1 MNVLFV
7 GDVVGRPGREHL
19 SKNLRRIKKENN
31 IDFCICNGE
40 NSAHGNGA
48 TADTARELF
57 DAGADI
63 VTMGNHTFN
72 NDAQKLFD
80 DTNFVIRP
88 INFPKSLPGDGS
100 IIYDNGKV
108 RFLVINAQGRVYM
121 DPVDS
126 PFDACIK
133 EIESNKDKCD
143 VIIVDFHCEATS
155 EKGAMGHFL
164 DGKVNA
170 VIGTHTHVQTADEK
184 LLPGGTAFITDVGMT
199 GAVDSVLGVDKN
211 IIVDRFARFIN
222 KRFTIAEGPVT
233 ANCVIIEIDDKT
245 FKTTSIK
252 RLNF

>member
-1 MNVLFV
+1 MNILFI

-19 SKNLRRIKKENN
+19 LKHLNRVKKENN

-48 TADTARELF
+48 TPDTARDLY

-63 VTMGNHTFN
+63 ITMGNHTFN
-72 NDAQKLFD
+72 NDAEKLFD

-88 INFPKSLPGDGS
+88 LNFPKSLPGEGS
-100 IIYDNGKV
+100 VVFDNGKV
-108 RFLVINAQGRVYM
+108 RFGVINAQGRIYM
-121 DPVDS
+121 DPIDS
-126 PFDACIK
+126 PFDACLK
-133 EIESNKDKCD
+133 EVNSLKDKCD
-143 VIIVDFHCEATS
+143 VIIIDFHCEATS
-155 EKGAMGHFL
+155 EKAALAYYL

-184 LLPGGTAFITDVGMT
+184 ILPNGTAFITDVGMT
-199 GAVDSVLGVDKN
+199 GVVDSILGVDKN
-211 IIVDRFARFIN
+211 IIVDRFAHFIN
-222 KRFTIAEGPVT
+222 KRFAIAEGEVK

-245 FKTTSIK
+245 FKTLSIK